1 MRVFG
6 LTGGISSGKSTVS
19 AMLKAHGAAIIDADV
34 VARQVVEPGT
44 PAFAEIARGFPEV
57 VVGGALDRAKLGA
70 RIFSNPDD
78 RARLN
83 AIIHPRVREET
94 LRQLQSLAEGGAPL
108 VINDVPLLI
117 ENRLHE
123 SMGGVILVVTP
134 PEVQRARLM
143 ARNGFTAEQAD
154 ERIASQL
161 PLEEKRKYARWVI
174 DNGGSLE
181 ATQRQ
186 VDAVWQELTQRGPMS

>member
-19 AMLKAHGAAIIDADV
+19 AMLRAHGAAIIDADV

-44 PAFAEIARGFPEV
+44 PAFAEIAGVFPEV
-57 VVGGALDRAKLGA
+57 IVGGALDRAKLGA

-94 LRQLQSLAEGGAPL
+94 LRQLQTLAGAGAPL

-123 SMGGVILVVTP
+123 SMAGVILVVTP
-134 PEVQRARLM
+134 PQVQRARLM
-143 ARNGFTAEQAD
+143 ARNGFTAAQAD

-186 VDAVWQELTQRGPMS
+186 VDAVWQELTHRGPMS

>member
-19 AMLKAHGAAIIDADV
+19 SMLAAHGAAIIDADV

-44 PAFAEIARGFPEV
+44 PAFAEIAAVFPEAII
-57 VVGGALDRAKLGA
+57 GGALDRAKLGA
-70 RIFSNPDD
+70 RIFKNPDD

-94 LRQLQSLAEGGAPL
+94 LRQLQTLAEAGAPL

-123 SMGGVILVVTP
+123 SMDGVILVVTP
-134 PEVQRARLM
+134 PEAQRARLM
-143 ARNGFTAEQAD
+143 ARNGLTAEQAD

-161 PLEEKRKYARWVI
+161 PLDEKRKYARWVI

-181 ATQRQ
+181 ETGRQ
-186 VDAVWQELTQRGPMS
+186 VDELWQQLRIASA